1 MTFKRCAFG
10 LIIAALVG
18 LSLPVAAKD
27 AVVESVWASTPVTI
41 DGAIP
46 EWNDVT
52 PATDKASGGKYALK
66 NDGQNLYLVMVL
78 GDEIARST
86 ILYTGMKIY
95 VAAGAKK
102 SKDAGILFMQRTLT
116 PDELIASLE
125 KKGEV
130 VTEEKK
136 AEIRKQKSY
145 TVFIEEPLAS
155 KKGTAAGTEAKP
167 EPALFRMAM
176 RGQAAVYEFKIPLS
190 RVAQAG
196 AAIQPGTPIKVGFE
210 WGGMTNEIM
219 KSIMAGR
226 ASSGSTA
233 RASAGSSDSGF
244 SDTSG
249 QGEGDGGSFSAFT
262 RDKRYSKHAFWA
274 DVNLAAPAK

>member
-18 LSLPVAAKD
+18 LSLPAAAKD
-27 AVVESVWASTPVTI
+27 TVVESVWASTPVTI
-41 DGAIP
+41 DGALP

-52 PATDKASGGKYALK
+52 PVTDKASGGKYALK
-66 NDGQNLYLVMVL
+66 NDGRNLYIVMVL
-78 GDEIARST
+78 GDEVARST

-95 VAAGAKK
+95 VNAGAKK
-102 SKDAGILFMQRTLT
+102 SKDAGILFMQKTLT

-145 TVFIEEPLAS
+145 TVFIEEPVAS
-155 KKGTAAGTEAKP
+155 KKGAAAGTEAKP

-190 RVAQAG
+190 RVAQVG
-196 AAIQPGTPIKVGFE
+196 AALQPGTPIKVGFE

-249 QGEGDGGSFSAFT
+249 EGGGGGADFAAFT
-262 RDKRYSKHAFWA
+262 HDKRYSKHTVWA
-274 DVNLAAPAK
+274 DVKLAVEAK

>member
-1 MTFKRCAFG
+1 MTFKRFAIT
-10 LIIAALVG
+10 LIIAALAG
-18 LSLPVAAKD
+18 LSMPASAKD
-27 AVVESVWASTPVTI
+27 AVVESIWAALPLTI
-41 DGAIP
+41 DGAIQD
-46 EWNDVT
+46 WNDVT
-52 PATDKASGGKYALK
+52 PVTDKASTAKYALK
-66 NDGQNLYLVMVL
+66 NDGANLYIVMVL
-78 GDEIARST
+78 GDEVARST
-86 ILYTGMKIY
+86 ILYTGMKVY
-95 VAAGAKK
+95 VTAGPKK
-102 SKDAGILFMQRTLT
+102 VKDTGLLFMQKQLT

-130 VTEEKK
+130 LTEEKK

-145 TVFIEEPLAS
+145 TVFVEEAIAP
-155 KKGTAAGTEAKP
+155 KKGVAEPAAEAKP
-167 EPALFRMAM
+167 EPALFRSTM
-176 RGQAAVYEFKIPLS
+176 RGQAAIYEFKIPLS
-190 RVAQAG
+190 RI
-196 AAIQPGTPIKVGFE
+196 AAAQPGSAIKVGFE

-226 ASSGSTA
+226 ASAGSTA

-249 QGEGDGGSFSAFT
+249 QGEGDGGSFAAFT

>member
-1 MTFKRCAFG
+1 MTRKTFAFA
-10 LIIAALVG
+10 LIIAALAA
-18 LSLPVAAKD
+18 LMLPVAAKD
-27 AVVESVWASTPVTI
+27 TVIGSVWASTPVTI

-66 NDGQNLYLVMVL
+66 NDGMNLYIVMVL
-78 GDEIARST
+78 GDEVARST

-95 VAAGAKK
+95 VNAGAKK
-102 SKDAGILFMQRTLT
+102 SKDAGILFMQKTLT

-125 KKGEV
+125 KKGDV

-136 AEIRKQKSY
+136 TEIRKQKSY
-145 TVFIEEPLAS
+145 TVFIEEPVAA
-155 KKGTAAGTEAKP
+155 KKGAAAAAEPKP

-190 RVAQAG
+190 RVAPAG
-196 AAIQPGTPIKVGFE
+196 TVVQPGAPVKVGFE

-233 RASAGSSDSGF
+233 RQSGGSSDSGF
-244 SDTSG
+244 SDQS
-249 QGEGDGGSFSAFT
+249 GDGGGGGADFSAYT
-262 RDKRYSKHAFWA
+262 HDKRYSKHVIWA

>member
-10 LIIAALVG
+10 LIVAALVG
-18 LSLPVAAKD
+18 LSLPAAAKD
-27 AVVESVWASTPVTI
+27 TVVESVWASTPVTI

-95 VAAGAKK
+95 VNAGAKK
-102 SKDAGILFMQRTLT
+102 SKDAGILFMQKTLT

-155 KKGTAAGTEAKP
+155 KKGAAAGD
-167 EPALFRMAM
+167 
-176 RGQAAVYEFKIPLS
+176 RGQAG
-190 RVAQAG
+190 AG
-196 AAIQPGTPIKVGFE
+196 PVPDGHEGA
-210 WGGMTNEIM
+210 GG
-219 KSIMAGR
+219 G
-226 ASSGSTA
+226 
-233 RASAGSSDSGF
+233 
-244 SDTSG
+244 
-249 QGEGDGGSFSAFT
+249 
-262 RDKRYSKHAFWA
+262 
-274 DVNLAAPAK
+274 L